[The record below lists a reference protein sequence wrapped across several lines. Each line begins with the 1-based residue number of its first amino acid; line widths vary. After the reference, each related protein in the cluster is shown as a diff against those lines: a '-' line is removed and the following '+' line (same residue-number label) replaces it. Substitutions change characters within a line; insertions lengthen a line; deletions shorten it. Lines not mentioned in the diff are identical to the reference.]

1 MIFVG
6 CDLGSTTGKIVV
18 LDENLSVLGSSIVR
32 SSHGPIKTFEKAV
45 EKTAESMGISAE
57 ELLTKFKNE
66 GRVVTTGYGRS
77 NLPGYTDE
85 VSEISCHA
93 KGASHLCP
101 SVRTIID
108 IGGPDCK
115 VISVGPQG
123 KVLDFQMN
131 DKCSAGTG
139 RFFEVM
145 SRVLDIDLTHLAE
158 EALKSKKPCSISKQ
172 CSVFAESEVISLVN
186 NSVPL
191 PDIAAG
197 IHESIARR
205 IHGMAFK
212 VGVEEDVALTGGCS
226 SNKALRKALEK
237 RLHLPLAELT
247 MDPQLMGALGAAL
260 FAKEH
265 FEEEKAQ
272 AS

>member
-6 CDLGSTTGKIVV
+6 CDLGSTTGKVVV
-18 LDENLSVLGSSIVR
+18 LNDDLQVLASSIVR
-32 SSHGPIKTFEKAV
+32 SSHGPVKTFERAAG
-45 EKTAESMGISAE
+45 EAAAAMGTTFDDLVDRIAHD
-57 ELLTKFKNE
+57 
-66 GRVVTTGYGRS
+66 GRLVTTGYGRS
-77 NLPGYTDE
+77 NLPGYRDE

-93 KGASHLCP
+93 RGVTHLNP

-108 IGGPDCK
+108 IGGQDCK
-115 VISVGPQG
+115 VIAVDENGR
-123 KVLDFQMN
+123 VLDFQMN

-145 SRVLDIDLTHLAE
+145 SRVLDIGLTELAD
-158 EALKSKKPCSISKQ
+158 EALKSVRPCSISKQ

-186 NSVPL
+186 NNVPL

-205 IHGMAFK
+205 IHGMVFK

-226 SNKALRKALEK
+226 SNKALRRALEK
-237 RLHLPLAELT
+237 RLRLKLADLP
-247 MDPQLMGALGAAL
+247 MDPQLMGAYGAAL

-265 FEEEKAQ
+265 FEEEARTQK
-272 AS
+272 